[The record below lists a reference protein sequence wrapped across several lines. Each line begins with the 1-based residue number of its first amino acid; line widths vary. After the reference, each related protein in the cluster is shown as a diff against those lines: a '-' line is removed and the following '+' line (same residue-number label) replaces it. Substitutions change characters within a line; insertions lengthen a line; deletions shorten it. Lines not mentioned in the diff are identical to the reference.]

1 MHSAISYLQLCRFLL
16 YYSHNQEANMKI
28 NQKCVECNNKIN
40 YRNQIGGIWVR
51 MGAWWCVKCMRRH
64 RRENKAKWSVSC

>member
-1 MHSAISYLQLCRFLL
+1 
-16 YYSHNQEANMKI
+16 MKI
-28 NQKCVECNNKIN
+28 NQKCVECNHKIN
-40 YRNQIGGIWVR
+40 YRNQIGGIWIR